1 MQKMP
6 IMNVVWPVTV
16 FYLFPLVFWAYWH
29 LGHTYSRSSSPDQH
43 HLVKSHEY
51 TNNKTSRPFWESIFV
66 SATHCGAG
74 CTLLLHPDLYSSFDH
89 KIFAI
94 TQTYSTETSSSSSSS
109 LSNLIKQGS
118 PYMGNLSTPITIVD
132 FSDFQ
137 CHLCARYVKNTEP
150 QINETYIQTGKVV
163 LVFKHLPNRGFDS
176 MGAHLAAQCT
186 NEQGKFWQFHKLLY
200 ENQQGIDSGWVNE
213 DNLKKFASQI
223 PGLEMGQFNSC
234 FNTQTYKKYIENDVK
249 LANSQGFFDTPN
261 FIIVYSID
269 GSDPEIIKGAQPFP
283 AFQSVIE
290 KKLQVD

>member
-1 MQKMP
+1 MTVKLP
-6 IMNVVWPVTV
+6 SAIEIMITTTYV
-16 FYLFPLVFWAYWH
+16 FGTFLLV
-29 LGHTYSRSSSPDQH
+29 LHTDFY
-43 HLVKSHEY
+43 
-51 TNNKTSRPFWESIFV
+51 F
-66 SATHCGAG
+66 
-74 CTLLLHPDLYSSFDH
+74 SFDH
-89 KIFAI
+89 KILAI
-94 TQTYSTETSSSSSSS
+94 TQTYSTETSSSSSSLS

-118 PYMGNLSTPITIVD
+118 PYMGNLSAPITIVD

-234 FNTQTYKKYIENDVK
+234 LNTQTYKIYIDNDVK
-249 LANSQGFFDTPN
+249 LANSQGIFDTPT
-261 FIIVYSID
+261 FIIVNSID